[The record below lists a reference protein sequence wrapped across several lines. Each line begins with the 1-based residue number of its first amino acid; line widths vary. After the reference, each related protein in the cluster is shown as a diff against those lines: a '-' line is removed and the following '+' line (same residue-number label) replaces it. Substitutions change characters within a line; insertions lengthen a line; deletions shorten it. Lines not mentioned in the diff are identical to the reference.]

1 MRKVLFAVSIVTMLL
16 FSGCTDTDADT
27 LLSQQSEESIVDE
40 NNSGDVIVVEDSIL
54 ENVSEDVTDGVDE
67 DLSLEEIENSET
79 VNLPEEDAEEYFNLE
94 LNATDNPRIAEL
106 LNVSGTYT
114 DSVGNVDDYVYQIP
128 QFYADSESAKVVNDR
143 ILYDIVD
150 NIYDEFLCMDG
161 GYSLFCYNITYEV
174 IENGDVVSIIVSAP
188 YPNDWVEYYAYSYD
202 FAQDKEVSNSEL
214 LAMYGWTEEAFIEEA
229 CRREKEH
236 FERQIKDIYSDM
248 TEEDINIFL
257 LVASHQTTV
266 DLPMYIGTDGKL
278 YVYLPMPSVA
288 GADWYYGLEQ
298 F

>member
-16 FSGCTDTDADT
+16 FSGCTDTDT
-27 LLSQQSEESIVDE
+27 QLFQQPEGSIVDVD
-40 NNSGDVIVVEDSIL
+40 NSDEVIVVEDLSL
-54 ENVSEDVTDGVDE
+54 DNASEYVTDGVDE
-67 DLSLEEIENSET
+67 DSSLEEIEKSET
-79 VNLPEEDAEEYFNLE
+79 ENLPEEDAEEYFNLE

-202 FAQDKEVSNSEL
+202 FGQDKEVSNSEL
-214 LAMYGWTEEAFIEEA
+214 LAMYGWTEETFIEEA
-229 CRREKEH
+229 CLREKEY
-236 FERQIKDIYSDM
+236 FERQIKDIYPDM
-248 TEEDINIFL
+248 SEEEINIFL
-257 LVASHQTTV
+257 LAASHQTTV